1 MADFLDLG
9 AISQRLRELYERS
22 GMMAKEFAAK
32 VGIAQSTLSGILNAK
47 QEINVPII
55 NKVIATHST
64 EELDPYWLLFG
75 GSEALPFEGAS
86 QLPRAEA
93 AADSP
98 ALAPLLDRLEAQ
110 CLEIERLKAELA
122 ALSHTRSIDHIAIY
136 YSDNSFERFRS
147 ELPTE

>member
-1 MADFLDLG
+1 
-9 AISQRLRELYERS
+9 
-22 GMMAKEFAAK
+22 MMAKEFAAK

-55 NKVIATHST
+55 NKVIATHNP

-75 GSEALPFEGAS
+75 GSEELSREGAAQS
-86 QLPRAEA
+86 PTKEA
-93 AADSP
+93 TVDGQ

-147 ELPTE
+147 ELTTE

>member
-47 QEINVPII
+47 QEINVPI
-55 NKVIATHST
+55 
-64 EELDPYWLLFG
+64 D
-75 GSEALPFEGAS
+75 GAS
-86 QLPRAEA
+86 QLPRADA

-110 CLEIERLKAELA
+110 CLEIERLKGELA

-136 YSDNSFERFRS
+136 YSDNSFERFRC

>member
-55 NKVIATHST
+55 NK
-64 EELDPYWLLFG
+64 LDPYWLLFG
-75 GSEALPFEGAS
+75 GSEALLLEGAS
-86 QLPRAEA
+86 QLPRADA

-136 YSDNSFERFRS
+136 YSDHSFERFRS

>member
-1 MADFLDLG
+1 
-9 AISQRLRELYERS
+9 
-22 GMMAKEFAAK
+22 MMAKEFAAK

-75 GSEALPFEGAS
+75 SGKALPLEGAS
-86 QLPRAEA
+86 QLPRTDA

-110 CLEIERLKAELA
+110 CLEIERLKGELA

>member
-55 NKVIATHST
+55 NKVIATHSA
-64 EELDPYWLLFG
+64 EELNPYWLLFG
-75 GSEALPFEGAS
+75 GSEEPSREGAT
-86 QLPRAEA
+86 QRPAKEA
-93 AADSP
+93 AADDQ

-110 CLEIERLKAELA
+110 CLELEQLRSELA
-122 ALSHTRSIDHIAIY
+122 ALRQTRSIDHIAIY